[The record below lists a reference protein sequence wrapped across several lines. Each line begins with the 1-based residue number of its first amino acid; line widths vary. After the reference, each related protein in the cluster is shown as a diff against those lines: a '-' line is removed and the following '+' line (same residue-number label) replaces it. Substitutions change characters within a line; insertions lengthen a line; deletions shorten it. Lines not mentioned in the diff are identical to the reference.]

1 MSLKLSLRCRQVRSS
16 VGRASDR
23 TMLQSV
29 VRDQILA
36 RGILSF
42 CVFFGFLIIFFY
54 RR

>member
-29 VRDQILA
+29 VREK
-36 RGILSF
+36 RGDA
-42 CVFFGFLIIFFY
+42 FFLLTN
-54 RR
+54 